1 MDRHKEKAARRLLS
15 EKRISELIALLVS
28 LPDADAADLIS
39 SLPESDKALTFRL
52 LGKDAAAAVFACL
65 DADTQESIIR
75 GMGDAEL
82 SGLIEELFTDDA
94 VDMLEEMPAGIVSR
108 VLRLATKETRNTLN
122 LIMQYP
128 EDSAAGIMT
137 SEFIVLKEKMK
148 VSEAIDYIRATGAD
162 KETVYVAY
170 ATDVKRRLIGI
181 VDLRDLLFAPGDKT
195 VGEIM
200 DPDVVSVTTL
210 TDREATAAV
219 ISKYDL
225 LAVPVVDGESRLV
238 GIVTVDDAIDVIRDE
253 ASEDISI
260 MAGVTP
266 GEKPYLKTGVMR
278 TFASRIP
285 WLLLMMV
292 SATFTGLIIT
302 HFESALASLVALTAF
317 IPMLMDTGGNSGSQA
332 SVTVIRALSL
342 GDISPKDIL
351 KVIFKEFRVSLL
363 CGLSL
368 SAACFLKVMLVDM
381 LILGT
386 EGVTLAVAAVV
397 SLTLGTTVV
406 CAKLSGAALPLLAK
420 KIGLDPALVASPA
433 ITTIVD
439 IVSLIIYFTIAGIIL
454 GI

>member
-1 MDRHKEKAARRLLS
+1 MDRDKEKLVLSLLE
-15 EKRISELIALLVS
+15 EKRFGALIDLLAALLPPDAAELISELPKEAQAV
-28 LPDADAADLIS
+28 
-39 SLPESDKALTFRL
+39 TFRL
-52 LGKDAAAAVFACL
+52 LGKDAAAEVFACL
-65 DADTQESIIR
+65 DPGTQENIIR

-108 VLRLATKETRNTLN
+108 VLRLATKETRNAIN

-137 SEFIVLKEKMK
+137 SEFIVLKENMR
-148 VSEAIDYIRATGAD
+148 VPEAIDYIRATGAD
-162 KETVYVAY
+162 RETVYVAY
-170 ATDVKRRLIGI
+170 ATDAKRRLTGT
-181 VDLRDLLFAPGDKT
+181 VDLRDLLFSPEDRT

-200 DPDVVSVTTL
+200 DPSVISVTTL
-210 TDREATAAV
+210 TDREATADV

-238 GIVTVDDAIDVIRDE
+238 GIVTFDDAIDVIRDA

-266 GEKPYLKTGVMR
+266 GEKPYMKTGVMR

-342 GDISPKDIL
+342 GEISPKDIP
-351 KVIFKEFRVSLL
+351 KVAFKEFRVAIL

-368 SAACFLKVMLVDM
+368 SAACFLKVFIVDM

-406 CAKLSGAALPLLAK
+406 CAKLAGAALPLLAK

-433 ITTIVD
+433 ITTVVD
-439 IVSLIIYFTIAGIIL
+439 IVSLLIYFTFAGIIL

>member
-1 MDRHKEKAARRLLS
+1 MDRNKKKLVPELLEEKKFGTLRELLAALLPPDTA
-15 EKRISELIALLVS
+15 ELISELPPKEQAV
-28 LPDADAADLIS
+28 
-39 SLPESDKALTFRL
+39 TFRL
-52 LGKDAAAAVFACL
+52 LGKDAAAEVFACM
-65 DADTQESIIR
+65 DPQTQENIIR
-75 GMGDAEL
+75 SMRDAEL

-108 VLRLATKETRNTLN
+108 VMRLATKETRNAIN

-137 SEFIVLKEKMK
+137 SEFIVLKENMK
-148 VSEAIDYIRATGAD
+148 VPEAIEYIRATGAD
-162 KETVYVAY
+162 RETVYVAY
-170 ATDVKRRLIGI
+170 ATDPKRRLTGT
-181 VDLRDLLFAPGDKT
+181 VDLRDLLFAPEGRT

-200 DPDVVSVTTL
+200 DPSVISVTTL

-266 GEKPYLKTGVMR
+266 AEKPYMKTGVMR
-278 TFASRIP
+278 TFVSRIP
-285 WLLLMMV
+285 WLLLLMV
-292 SATFTGLIIT
+292 SATLTGLIIT

-317 IPMLMDTGGNSGSQA
+317 IPMLMDTGGNSGSQS

-342 GDISPKDIL
+342 GEISPKDFP
-351 KVIFKEFRVSLL
+351 KVAFKELRVALL
-363 CGLSL
+363 CGISL
-368 SAACFLKVMLVDM
+368 SAACFLKVVIVDM

-406 CAKLSGAALPLLAK
+406 SAKLVGAVLPLLAK
-420 KIGLDPALVASPA
+420 RIRLDPALVASPA
-433 ITTIVD
+433 ITTVVD
-439 IVSLIIYFTIAGIIL
+439 IISLIIYFTFAGIIL